1 MTLTLPLSYWAS
13 SNRGSKPL
21 GIAKPSY
28 QQNAVEKTIY
38 PRINAPVLGKL
49 STHKRSRSGLKAR
62 INTPAF
68 AHKHSRLFASRLCN
82 YWRRANPPVSTSITN
97 NPIVKGKTH
106 IGCAKMRIN
115 TYE

>member
-38 PRINAPVLGKL
+38 PRINGTALGQL
-49 STHKRSRSGLKAR
+49 FTHKRNRLEPKAR
-62 INTPAF
+62 INGTAF
-68 AHKHSRLFASRLCN
+68 THKRNRLFASRLRN
-82 YWRRANPPVSTSITN
+82 LWRRANPPVSTSITN